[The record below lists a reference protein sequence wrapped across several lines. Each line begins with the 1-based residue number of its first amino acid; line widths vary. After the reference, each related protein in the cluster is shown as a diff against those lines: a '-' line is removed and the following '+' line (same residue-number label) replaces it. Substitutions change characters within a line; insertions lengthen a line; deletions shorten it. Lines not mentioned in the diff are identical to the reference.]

1 MFWFRRASDDDAAG
15 THSKGRDL
23 LCEAP
28 VADCG
33 VHISFLESTMRE
45 IDLALFSANISKK
58 EVQEFEK
65 LKHSVGGEL

>member
-1 MFWFRRASDDDAAG
+1 MFWFRRASDGDAAG
-15 THSKGRDL
+15 THSKGRG

-33 VHISFLESTMRE
+33 VRISFLESTMRE

-58 EVQEFEK
+58 EVHEFEK